1 MDKIEIKSNEYVFK
15 GTAQVPAD
23 KSIAHRALFISSMN
37 KEMTKISNLTN
48 SEDVRTISKDLQS
61 TIKCLSDIGVQ
72 FAEVKGVIFVRG
84 RGIREYVQSEGVLNC
99 GNSGTTAR
107 LLIGLL
113 SGQSFESKIDGD
125 DSLKMRPMGRVI
137 EPLQEMGGIFDS
149 KDGNLPLTISP
160 SNLKGGNFDLNLGS
174 AQVKS
179 SLIFAALSAEGET
192 KLNET
197 KKSRNHTEIMLGNCT
212 SNLTI
217 KGDEIIIQ
225 PDPQIKLESF
235 DIPGDP
241 SAAAFFIVAGLI
253 NKNSEL
259 KIDNICLN
267 PTRTLFIDILIKMGG
282 NIQVINKRESG
293 GEQIADLLISSSDLK
308 AIKIQEESIPFVI
321 DEIPILS
328 LACSLAEGTSE
339 IQDAE
344 ELRFKESDR
353 IKTTVGELK
362 KLGSDIEETK
372 NGILIK
378 GKDSLKGADCESHN
392 DHRIAMMIA
401 VAATVAEGSTTIN
414 SADSVSVSF
423 PGFFDTL
430 NMFRK

>member
-1 MDKIEIKSNEYVFK
+1 MDKIEIKSNEYIFK

-149 KDGNLPLTISP
+149 KEGNLPLTISP

-282 NIQVINKRESG
+282 NIQVLNKRESG
-293 GEQIADLLISSSDLK
+293 GEQIADLLITSSDLK

>member
-1 MDKIEIKSNEYVFK
+1 MDKIEIKSNEYIFK

-107 LLIGLL
+107 LLIGLI

-282 NIQVINKRESG
+282 NIQVLNKRESG
-293 GEQIADLLISSSDLK
+293 GEQIADLLITSSDLK

-328 LACSLAEGTSE
+328 LACSLAEGISE

>member
-1 MDKIEIKSNEYVFK
+1 MDKIEIKSNEYIFK

-48 SEDVRTISKDLQS
+48 SEDVRTISNDLQS
-61 TIKCLSDIGVQ
+61 TIKCLADIGVQ

-113 SGQSFESKIDGD
+113 SGQRFESKIDGD

-137 EPLQEMGGIFDS
+137 EPLKEMGGIFDS
-149 KDGNLPLTISP
+149 KDGNLPVTISA
-160 SNLKGGNFDLNLGS
+160 SNLKGGSFDLNLGS

-179 SLIFAALSAEGET
+179 SLIFAALCAEGET
-192 KLNET
+192 KLKET

-217 KGDEIIIQ
+217 KDDEIIIQ

-259 KIDNICLN
+259 KINNICLN
-267 PTRTLFIDILIKMGG
+267 PTRALFIDILIKMGG
-282 NIQVINKRESG
+282 NIEILNKRESG

-339 IQDAE
+339 IEGAE

-378 GKDSLKGADCESHN
+378 GMDSLKGADCESHN

>member
-1 MDKIEIKSNEYVFK
+1 MDKIEIKSNEYIFK

-149 KDGNLPLTISP
+149 KNGNLPLTISP

-282 NIQVINKRESG
+282 NIQVLNKRESG
-293 GEQIADLLISSSDLK
+293 GEQIADLLITSSDLK

>member
-1 MDKIEIKSNEYVFK
+1 MDKIEIKSNEYIFK

-48 SEDVRTISKDLQS
+48 SEDVRTISNDLQS
-61 TIKCLSDIGVQ
+61 TIKCLADIGVQ

-113 SGQSFESKIDGD
+113 SGQRFESKIDGD

-137 EPLQEMGGIFDS
+137 EPLKEMGGIFDS
-149 KDGNLPLTISP
+149 KDGNLPVTISA
-160 SNLKGGNFDLNLGS
+160 SNLKGGSFDLNLGS

-192 KLNET
+192 KLKEN

-212 SNLTI
+212 SNLKI
-217 KGDEIIIQ
+217 KDDEIIIQ

-259 KIDNICLN
+259 KINNICLN
-267 PTRTLFIDILIKMGG
+267 PTRALFIDILIKMGG
-282 NIQVINKRESG
+282 NIEILNKRESG

-339 IQDAE
+339 IEGAE

-378 GKDSLKGADCESHN
+378 GMDSLKGADCESHN

>member
-107 LLIGLL
+107 LLIGLI

-282 NIQVINKRESG
+282 NIQVLNKRESG
-293 GEQIADLLISSSDLK
+293 GEQIADLLITSSDLK

>member
-137 EPLQEMGGIFDS
+137 EPLQEMGGIFYS

-282 NIQVINKRESG
+282 NIQVLNKRESG

>member
-1 MDKIEIKSNEYVFK
+1 MDKIEIKSNEYIFK
-15 GTAQVPAD
+15 GNAQVPAD

-149 KDGNLPLTISP
+149 NDGNLPLTISP

-282 NIQVINKRESG
+282 NIQVLNKRESG
-293 GEQIADLLISSSDLK
+293 GEQIADLLITSSDLK

-328 LACSLAEGTSE
+328 LACSLAEGISE

>member
-1 MDKIEIKSNEYVFK
+1 MDKIEIKSNEYIFK
-15 GTAQVPAD
+15 GNAQVPAD

-225 PDPQIKLESF
+225 PDLQIKLESF

-282 NIQVINKRESG
+282 NIQVLNKRESG
-293 GEQIADLLISSSDLK
+293 GEQIADLLITSSDLK

-339 IQDAE
+339 IEDAE

>member
-1 MDKIEIKSNEYVFK
+1 MDKIEIKSNEYIFK

-160 SNLKGGNFDLNLGS
+160 SNLKGGDFDLNLGS

-282 NIQVINKRESG
+282 NIQVLNKRESG
-293 GEQIADLLISSSDLK
+293 GEQIADLLITSSDLK

>member
-1 MDKIEIKSNEYVFK
+1 MDKIEIKSNEYIFK
-15 GTAQVPAD
+15 GNAQVPAD

-282 NIQVINKRESG
+282 NIQVLNKRESG
-293 GEQIADLLISSSDLK
+293 GEQIADLLITSSNLK

>member
-72 FAEVKGVIFVRG
+72 FAEVKGVIFVRR

-137 EPLQEMGGIFDS
+137 EPLQEMGGIFYS

-282 NIQVINKRESG
+282 NIQVLNKRESG
-293 GEQIADLLISSSDLK
+293 GEQIADLLITSSDLK

>member
-1 MDKIEIKSNEYVFK
+1 MDKIEIKSNEYIFK

-282 NIQVINKRESG
+282 NIQVLNKRESG
-293 GEQIADLLISSSDLK
+293 GEQIADLLITSSDLK

-328 LACSLAEGTSE
+328 LACSLAEGISE

-430 NMFRK
+430 NMFRE

>member
-282 NIQVINKRESG
+282 NIQVLNKRESG
-293 GEQIADLLISSSDLK
+293 GEQIADLLITSSDLK

-362 KLGSDIEETK
+362 KLGSDIKETK

>member
-1 MDKIEIKSNEYVFK
+1 MDKIEIKSNEYIFK
-15 GTAQVPAD
+15 GNAQVPAD

-282 NIQVINKRESG
+282 NIQVLNKRESG
-293 GEQIADLLISSSDLK
+293 GEQIADLLITSSDLK

-328 LACSLAEGTSE
+328 LACSLAEGISE

>member
-137 EPLQEMGGIFDS
+137 EPLQEMGGIFYS

-282 NIQVINKRESG
+282 NIQVLNKRESG
-293 GEQIADLLISSSDLK
+293 GEQIADLLITSSDLK

>member
-1 MDKIEIKSNEYVFK
+1 MDKIEIKSNEYIFK

-107 LLIGLL
+107 LLIGLI

-149 KDGNLPLTISP
+149 KEGNLPLTISP

-282 NIQVINKRESG
+282 NIQVLNKRESG
-293 GEQIADLLISSSDLK
+293 GEQIADLLITSSDLK

>member
-1 MDKIEIKSNEYVFK
+1 MDKIEIKSNEYIFK
-15 GTAQVPAD
+15 GNAQVPAD

-160 SNLKGGNFDLNLGS
+160 SNLKGGDFDLNLGS

-282 NIQVINKRESG
+282 NIQVLNKRESG
-293 GEQIADLLISSSDLK
+293 GEQIADLLITSSNLK

>member
-149 KDGNLPLTISP
+149 KNGNLPLTISP

-362 KLGSDIEETK
+362 KLGSDIEEIK

>member
-1 MDKIEIKSNEYVFK
+1 
-15 GTAQVPAD
+15 
-23 KSIAHRALFISSMN
+23 
-37 KEMTKISNLTN
+37 
-48 SEDVRTISKDLQS
+48 
-61 TIKCLSDIGVQ
+61 
-72 FAEVKGVIFVRG
+72 
-84 RGIREYVQSEGVLNC
+84 
-99 GNSGTTAR
+99 
-107 LLIGLL
+107 
-113 SGQSFESKIDGD
+113 
-125 DSLKMRPMGRVI
+125 
-137 EPLQEMGGIFDS
+137 
-149 KDGNLPLTISP
+149 
-160 SNLKGGNFDLNLGS
+160 
-174 AQVKS
+174 
-179 SLIFAALSAEGET
+179 
-192 KLNET
+192 
-197 KKSRNHTEIMLGNCT
+197 
-212 SNLTI
+212 
-217 KGDEIIIQ
+217 
-225 PDPQIKLESF
+225 
-235 DIPGDP
+235 
-241 SAAAFFIVAGLI
+241 LI

-282 NIQVINKRESG
+282 NIQVLNKRESG
-293 GEQIADLLISSSDLK
+293 GEQIADLLITSSNLK

>member
-1 MDKIEIKSNEYVFK
+1 MDKIEIKSNEYIFK

-282 NIQVINKRESG
+282 NIQVLNKRESG
-293 GEQIADLLISSSDLK
+293 GEQIADLLITSSDLK